1 MSENRVLP
9 KHIQNQINNMP
20 EYSYGV
26 NRVILTLKDGTVIP
40 DVYVGWG
47 MDVLRVGKNTEVN
60 FDASDVVAVEH
71 QP

>member
-1 MSENRVLP
+1 MSKNRELP
-9 KHIQNQINNMP
+9 EHIQNRINNMP
-20 EYSYGV
+20 EHSYGV

-47 MDVLRVGKNTEVN
+47 MDVLKVGKNTEVD